1 MTGERSG
8 GRSLERLGLNLG
20 SFGAQSLVFLSL
32 GVSLC
37 RVTVVTWSPE
47 EGVEVKAR
55 GGAPVV
61 GEAGSVA
68 LGVGLHWR
76 RTEQAGFWGV
86 KGTAQPGDWFV
97 ITCI

>member
-1 MTGERSG
+1 MVSHWKGWDLTW
-8 GRSLERLGLNLG
+8 GLLVLNP
-20 SFGAQSLVFLSL
+20 SVFLSL
-32 GVSLC
+32 GGSLC
-37 RVTVVTWSPE
+37 RVNVVTWSPE

-61 GEAGSVA
+61 RAAGSVG
-68 LGVGLHWR
+68 LGVGLHWQ

-86 KGTAQPGDWFV
+86 KDTAQPGDWFV